1 MQLVNYV
8 AITISDT
15 MFISTTETVQLFFVT
30 ATAEAAL
37 IDEVMSYDNVA
48 RIQIASSTPLS
59 VIE

>member
-37 IDEVMSYDNVA
+37 FDDVMSYDNVGPESKLHLQ
-48 RIQIASSTPLS
+48 RRYLL
-59 VIE
+59 